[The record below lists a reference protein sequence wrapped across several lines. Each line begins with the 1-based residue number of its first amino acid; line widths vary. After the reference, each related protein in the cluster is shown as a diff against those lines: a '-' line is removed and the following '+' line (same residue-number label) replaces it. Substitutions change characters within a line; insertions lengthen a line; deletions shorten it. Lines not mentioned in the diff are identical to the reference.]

1 MGGEVSIRLNRFI
14 AMCGICSRRKADLLI
29 ESGQISINKK
39 IITSLGEKVNSTDNV
54 FLNGKKIDM
63 EHRQYVLLNK
73 PKDYITTVKDN
84 KGRKTVMLLI
94 ENACDERL
102 FPVGRLDKNTTGLL
116 LFTNDGELAKKLSH
130 PSHEIKKTYHVTL
143 NKNMPENILI
153 KIQKGLN
160 LDDGF
165 VKVDSISYIEN
176 NHKKIKLAIHSGKN
190 RIIRRIFEFLN
201 YTVIKLDRVEYS
213 FLTKSKLQ
221 IGNWRF
227 LTKNELKLLKSN

>member
-1 MGGEVSIRLNRFI
+1 MGGVVSIRLNRFI

-54 FLNGKKIDM
+54 FLNGKEINM
-63 EHRQYVLLNK
+63 EHRQYLLLNK

-84 KGRKTVMLLI
+84 KGRKTVMMLI
-94 ENACDERL
+94 KNACDERL

-213 FLTKSKLQ
+213 FLTKNKLQ

-227 LTKNELKLLKSN
+227 LTEIELKLLKSN

>member
-1 MGGEVSIRLNRFI
+1 MGEEVSIRLNRFI
-14 AMCGICSRRKADLLI
+14 AMCGVCSRRKADLLI

-39 IITSLGEKVNSTDNV
+39 IITSLGEKVNNTDNV
-54 FLNGKKIDM
+54 YLNGKKINI
-63 EHRQYVLLNK
+63 ENRQYLLLNK
-73 PKDYITTVKDN
+73 PKDHITTVKDN
-84 KGRKTVMLLI
+84 KGRKTVMMLI

-130 PSHEIKKTYHVTL
+130 PRYEIKKIYHVTL
-143 NKNMPENILI
+143 NKNMPKNILI

-176 NHKKIKLAIHSGKN
+176 NHKKIELAIHSGKN

-201 YTVIKLDRVEYS
+201 YTVMKLDRVEYS
-213 FLTKSKLQ
+213 FLTKNKLQ

-227 LTKNELKLLKSN
+227 LTQKELKELKLN